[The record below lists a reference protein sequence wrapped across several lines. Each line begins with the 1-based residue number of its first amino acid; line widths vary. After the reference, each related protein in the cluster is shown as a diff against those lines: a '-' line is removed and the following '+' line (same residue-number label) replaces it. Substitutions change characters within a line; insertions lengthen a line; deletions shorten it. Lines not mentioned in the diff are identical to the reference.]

1 MIKMITKKLTAYILE
16 DSTERDRVYSSL
28 EDMGFEINRFK
39 ILSGNGTIMKDN
51 LDQGIYHEDSELDK
65 AMITTWPE
73 SELEKALNDMAEKL
87 KIK

>member
-1 MIKMITKKLTAYILE
+1 MITKKLTAYILE

-65 AMITTWPE
+65 AMITT
-73 SELEKALNDMAEKL
+73 
-87 KIK
+87 

>member
-1 MIKMITKKLTAYILE
+1 MITKKLTAYILE